1 MGESL
6 TTDNYSIDLASGGAQ
21 IFVTDSA
28 GDKEW
33 VATAGDPQIAIDI
46 VEGLLLVRAKR
57 FYHPES
63 SPVFE
68 TKIAEKS
75 PVPPFLR
82 K

>member
-6 TTDNYSIDLASGGAQ
+6 TTDNYSIDLSGGGAQ
-21 IFVTDSA
+21 IFAVDSSGA
-28 GDKEW
+28 KEW
-33 VATAGDPQIAIDI
+33 VATAGDPQLAMEI

-68 TKIAEKS
+68 TKVAEK
-75 PVPPFLR
+75 PDTPPFLR